1 MTLVT
6 TFSKRE
12 LAKDLAEMVDVAI
25 VVGHLHITKDRSPRR
40 HCGGSPPKQPGVG
53 ESDVARGGGSVPRD
67 TARFNLGSP
76 LGLIQFRKW
85 NESERRHLSACM
97 SREAVKPFLIETDDE
112 GRVRLTVRRTRYN
125 SWNYPI
131 VTSSVVEET
140 FATTAQARAH
150 AKEHFGAEAGQF
162 TTK

>member
-1 MTLVT
+1 
-6 TFSKRE
+6 
-12 LAKDLAEMVDVAI
+12 
-25 VVGHLHITKDRSPRR
+25 
-40 HCGGSPPKQPGVG
+40 
-53 ESDVARGGGSVPRD
+53 
-67 TARFNLGSP
+67 
-76 LGLIQFRKW
+76 
-85 NESERRHLSACM
+85 M